1 MSALEVIEQIKALPP
16 EEKAEVVDFVLKM
29 EAIPPMAARNI
40 RYASREQVEAASE
53 KVFHQYEEV
62 FRRLAQ

>member
-16 EEKAEVVDFVLKM
+16 EEKAQVVDFVRQLDGPAPEGSK
-29 EAIPPMAARNI
+29 EI
-40 RYASREQVEAASE
+40 RYASAEQVRVAGEE
-53 KVFHQYEEV
+53 VLQQYEEV